1 MSLSFRCVSPL
12 IAWALP
18 LLAAGFSLSAA
29 APPPSEGAGAGFQ
42 QSVQP
47 FLAKHCTACHGG
59 NAAMAGLNFE
69 AFSDAEAAREDP
81 QVWERVQKMLGEG
94 RMPPEGRPRPKAAET
109 GPVLQWIETELKR
122 LARDR
127 PPDPGRVTA
136 RRLNR
141 AEYNNTIRDLVG
153 VDFRP
158 ADDFPA
164 DDTGY
169 GFDNIGDVL
178 SLSPVLMERYL
189 AAAEQIAERAIVA
202 EPYVEPTLDRYL
214 APRAP
219 EESALEKPN
228 PVPYSREG
236 SIRFEHPFPAN
247 GEYELQVR
255 WVDRRQIPKP
265 EPGNLNPPMP
275 EPLPFEISVDGE
287 RIEVVEI
294 PPGAY
299 ADRQREVMVAL
310 DAGLHTIEASFLVD
324 VTKIPDHDAEKYD
337 KPRRMA
343 FLDRAEVHG
352 PFSRKSPPL
361 TASHKKVFVCGHLNW
376 PHQPG
381 CPQQILGNLARN
393 AYRRPVGQDEI
404 NALKRLVR
412 LAQESGD
419 SFEQGIQLALKAVL
433 VSPHF
438 LFRIEQDPDPN
449 DPRAAHP
456 VNQYELA
463 SRLSYF
469 LWSSMP
475 DDRLLQR
482 ATDLVLR
489 DPEVMEAEVTRMLAD
504 PKSRALVENFAG
516 QWLELRNLD
525 LAAPDP
531 DRFPDFDQDLR
542 TAMRRETEL
551 FFETVMHED
560 RSIVDLL
567 DGRFSFLNE
576 RLAKHYGID
585 GVDGS
590 KFRRVSLEGGQR
602 SGILTQASILTI
614 SSYPTRTSPVLRGK
628 WLLDNILG
636 EPPPPPPAAMDLDES
651 NAGSAQTLREQLE
664 QHRVNPSCAV
674 CHVKMDALGFGLEN
688 YDAIGRWRT
697 HDRELPLDTSGEL
710 PGGHSFTSPSELKAI
725 LRLQR
730 DEFARCLT
738 EKMLTYAL
746 GRGLESYDRPVV
758 EGIAGA
764 LAEDDYR
771 FSRLVIEIVKS
782 RPFQMRRGEGSKP

>member
-1 MSLSFRCVSPL
+1 
-12 IAWALP
+12 
-18 LLAAGFSLSAA
+18 
-29 APPPSEGAGAGFQ
+29 
-42 QSVQP
+42 
-47 FLAKHCTACHGG
+47 
-59 NAAMAGLNFE
+59 MAGLNFE
-69 AFSDAEAAREDP
+69 AFSDVETALKDP
-81 QVWERVQKMLGEG
+81 HTWERIHKMLGEG
-94 RMPPEGRPRPKAAET
+94 RMPPEGRPRPSAGET
-109 GPVLQWIETELKR
+109 GPVLEWIEAELER
-122 LARDR
+122 MGRDR

-141 AEYNNTIRDLVG
+141 AEYNNTIRDLLG

-189 AAAEQIAERAIVA
+189 SAAEQIAEKAIVA
-202 EPYVEPTLDRYL
+202 EPAIEPMLARYL

-219 EESALEKPN
+219 EESKLAASGGI
-228 PVPYSREG
+228 PYSREG
-236 SIRFEHPFPAN
+236 SIRFQHEFLAN
-247 GEYELQVR
+247 AEYEIQVR

-265 EPGNLNPPMP
+265 EPGNLNPPIP
-275 EPLPFEISVDGE
+275 GPLPFEIMVDGE

-294 PPGAY
+294 QPGQY
-299 ADRQREVMVAL
+299 ANRQHDVMVTL
-310 DAGLHTIEASFLVD
+310 DAGVRTIEGRFLVD
-324 VTKIPDHDAEKYD
+324 VTKIRDHEAEKYE

-352 PFSRKSPPL
+352 PFNRKSPSL
-361 TASHKKVFVCGHLNW
+361 TASHKRVFVCGHRNW
-376 PHQPG
+376 QHGPG
-381 CPQQILGNLARN
+381 CSPQILANLARN

-404 NALKRLVR
+404 DALKRLVK

-438 LFRIEQDPDPN
+438 LFRIEHDPDPR
-449 DPRAAHP
+449 DPLSAHP

-475 DDRLLQR
+475 DQRLLRR
-482 ATDLVLR
+482 ATDLELR
-489 DPEVMEAEVTRMLAD
+489 DDAVMEAEVTRMLAS
-504 PKSRALVENFAG
+504 PKSGALVENFVG

-525 LAAPDP
+525 TASPDP
-531 DRFPDFDQDLR
+531 DRFPDFDGELR
-542 TAMRRETEL
+542 DAMRRETEL

-567 DGRFSFLNE
+567 DGRFTFLNE
-576 RLAKHYGID
+576 RLARHYGI
-585 GVDGS
+585 GGLAGPQ
-590 KFRRVSLEGGQR
+590 FRRVSLDGVQR
-602 SGILTQASILTI
+602 SGVLTQGSILTI
-614 SSYPTRTSPVLRGK
+614 SSYPTRTSAVLRGK

-636 EPPPPPPAAMDLDES
+636 APPPPPPEAMELDDTEVGT
-651 NAGSAQTLREQLE
+651 ARTLREQLE
-664 QHRVNPSCAV
+664 QHRANPSCAV

-688 YDAIGRWRT
+688 YDAVGRWRT
-697 HDRELPLDTSGEL
+697 HDGEWPLDTSGEL
-710 PGGHSFTSPSELKAI
+710 PGGHAFTSPSEMKAI
-725 LRLQR
+725 LRLEK
-730 DEFARCLT
+730 DEFTRCLT

-746 GRGLESYDRPVV
+746 GRGLESYDRPAIEHIQRQV
-758 EGIAGA
+758 
-764 LAEDDYR
+764 AEDGYG
-771 FSRLVIEIVKS
+771 FSRLVTEIVKS
-782 RPFQMRRGEGSKP
+782 RPFQMRRGDGGKR